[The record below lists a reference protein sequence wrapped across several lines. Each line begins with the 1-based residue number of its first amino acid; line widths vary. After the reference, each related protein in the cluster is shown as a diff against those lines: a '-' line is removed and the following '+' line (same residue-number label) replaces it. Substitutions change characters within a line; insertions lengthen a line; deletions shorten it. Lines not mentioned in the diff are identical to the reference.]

1 MSARKGQ
8 GRARSG
14 RNYFGIRQNPSG
26 RLGVTAADVEP
37 APASPWRA
45 DKFTRRAFTR
55 RLPTQNQ
62 GSCLTERNRQMLWSR
77 RTSRATAA
85 ARRLQSVRPE
95 NRIPRAT
102 RRESSPTMSPVAES
116 MESRLLLTTYYVNAT
131 GGNDSINDGK
141 SDAQAWATLQRAAPP
156 ERCLRRRALRLR
168 RPGQAAAAA
177 LLRSHLSGH
186 VLGQGKGFG
195 LM

>member
-1 MSARKGQ
+1 
-8 GRARSG
+8 
-14 RNYFGIRQNPSG
+14 
-26 RLGVTAADVEP
+26 
-37 APASPWRA
+37 
-45 DKFTRRAFTR
+45 
-55 RLPTQNQ
+55 
-62 GSCLTERNRQMLWSR
+62 MLWSR

-186 VLGQGKGFG
+186 VLGQRNGARADVARARFRRRLPPNELVATTSAATRARAAESECGSPAPPLAANPAPDPPPPAMRVEAG
-195 LM
+195 R